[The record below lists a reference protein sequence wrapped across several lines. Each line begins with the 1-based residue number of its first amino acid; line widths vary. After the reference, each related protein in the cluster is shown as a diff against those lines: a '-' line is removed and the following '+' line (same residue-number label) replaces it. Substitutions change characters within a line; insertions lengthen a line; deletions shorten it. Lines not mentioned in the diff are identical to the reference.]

1 MRFVRG
7 LLLVVVGAAA
17 AVAADRFVV
26 RPEPSTEGA
35 AVASVEETEPGPSDP
50 PLVWVDGDVEEITD
64 TELFLREGERGPRIR
79 VERFA
84 GEATRFYRL
93 DDEGWTQVPGEE
105 ATAGATGEP
114 ACVEALL
121 DAETF
126 LAVRVFL
133 GADCRPA

>member
-1 MRFVRG
+1 MRIIGG
-7 LLLVVVGAAA
+7 LLLVALGGAAA
-17 AVAADRFVV
+17 IAADRLVV
-26 RPEPSTEGA
+26 RPEASTEGS
-35 AVASVEETEPGPSDP
+35 AVASIEETEPGPSDP

-64 TELFLREGERGPRIR
+64 SDLFLREGERGPRIR

-93 DDEGWTQVPGEE
+93 DDEGWVLVPGDE

>member
-7 LLLVVVGAAA
+7 LLIVVLAAA
-17 AVAADRFVV
+17 GAVAADRFLI
-26 RPEPSTEGA
+26 REPEPTSAPASTT
-35 AVASVEETEPGPSDP
+35 VEETEPGPSDP
-50 PLVWVDGDVEEITD
+50 PLVWIDGEVEEVTD
-64 TELFLREGERGPRIR
+64 TELFLREGERGPRVR

-93 DDEGWTQVPGEE
+93 GDVGWTQVPAEE
-105 ATAGATGEP
+105 AVGGATGEP

-121 DAETF
+121 DGETF

-133 GADCRPA
+133 GADCRPL